1 MNKYEFQVT
10 GMSCGHCVGR
20 VESAL
25 KPLAKKVKVDLKKGF
40 ASVQTDRPASDILA
54 ALDEAG
60 YPGTLK

>member
-10 GMSCGHCVGR
+10 GMSCGHCVAK

-25 KPLAKKVKVDLKKGF
+25 KPLAKKVKVNLGKGV
-40 ASVQTDRPASDILA
+40 ASVQTDRPAQELLA